1 MTHFLVTGAS
11 GLLGLNFCLA
21 VDGKKHKVTGVDYRN
36 PLKWIN
42 FKMQQANLTKPGSIE
57 RIINEVKPDVILHC
71 AANANVD
78 DCESHPEEAETV
90 NSVLPGEIAEAARN
104 HKIRMIHISTDAV
117 FDGETGNYSEGD
129 MPNPLS
135 VYSLT
140 KLRGENAVL
149 AANPQALVLR
159 VNFYGWSISGKRS
172 LAEFFV
178 NNMAEKKQVKGFTDV
193 VFCPMMVLDLA
204 DLILEA
210 NEKGLNGLFHCVG
223 PDVMSK
229 YDFGVAI
236 ANQFGFDPAL
246 ITSASV
252 NDGGLTAARS
262 PNLTLS
268 TEKLVAALAHPLPD
282 FQSGLKKFQSQYRHG
297 FPEMIKTL
305 VE

>member
-42 FKMQQANLTKPGSIE
+42 FKMMQANLTKLGSIE

-78 DCESHPEEAETV
+78 DCESHPEEAEAV
-90 NSVLPGEIAEAARN
+90 NSVLPGEIAEAAMN
-104 HKIRMIHISTDAV
+104 HKIKMIHISTDAV
-117 FDGETGNYSEGD
+117 FDGEVGNYTEED

-159 VNFYGWSISGKRS
+159 VNFYGWSITGKRS

-178 NNMAEKKQVKGFTDV
+178 NNLAEQKQLKGFTDV
-193 VFCPMMVLDLA
+193 LFCPMMVLDLA
-204 DLILEA
+204 DTILEA
-210 NEKGLNGLFHCVG
+210 TEKGLNGLFHCVG
-223 PDVMSK
+223 PEVMSK

-236 ANQFGFDPAL
+236 ANQFEFDPAL
-246 ITSASV
+246 ITPTSYL
-252 NDGGLTAARS
+252 DGGLVAARS
-262 PNLTLS
+262 PNLTLC
-268 TEKLVAALAHPLPD
+268 TDKLTAALGHPLPA
-282 FQSGLKKFQSQYRHG
+282 FQTGLKKFQSQYRHG

>member
-36 PLKWIN
+36 PLKWVN
-42 FKMQQANLTKPGSIE
+42 FKIQQANLTKSGSID
-57 RIINEVKPDVILHC
+57 RIINEVRPDVILHC

-78 DCESHPEEAETV
+78 DCENHPDEAEAV
-90 NSVLPGEIAEAARN
+90 NSVLPGEIAEAASR

-117 FDGETGNYSEGD
+117 FDGEVGNYTEND
-129 MPNPLS
+129 MPNPLN

-149 AANPQALVLR
+149 TVNPQALVLR

-178 NNMAEKKQVKGFTDV
+178 NNLAEKKPVMGFTDV
-193 VFCPMMVLDLA
+193 VFCPMMVLDLV
-204 DLILEA
+204 DTILEA

-223 PDVMSK
+223 PEKMSK
-229 YDFGVAI
+229 YEFGVAI
-236 ANQFGFDPAL
+236 ANQFEFDSAL
-246 ITSASV
+246 ISPAAIQ
-252 NDGGLTAARS
+252 DGGLTAARS

-268 TEKLVAALAHPLPD
+268 TEKLTAALGHPLPA
-282 FQSGLKKFQSQYRHG
+282 FLPGLKKFQSQYRHG

>member
-42 FKMQQANLTKPGSIE
+42 FKMLQANLTKPGAID
-57 RIINEVKPDVILHC
+57 RIIKDVKPDVIFHC

-78 DCESHPEEAETV
+78 DCESHPDEAEAI
-90 NSVLPGEIAEAARN
+90 NSVLPGEIAETARN
-104 HKIRMIHISTDAV
+104 HKIKMIHVSTDAV
-117 FDGETGNYSEGD
+117 FDGETGNYSEND

-135 VYSLT
+135 VYALT

-178 NNMAEKKQVKGFTDV
+178 NSLAEKKQLKGFTDV
-193 VFCPMMVLDLA
+193 IFNPMMVLDLV
-204 DLILEA
+204 DTILEA
-210 NEKGLNGLFHCVG
+210 DEKGLNGLFHCVG
-223 PDVMSK
+223 PEKMSK

-236 ANQFGFDPAL
+236 ANQFDFDPAL
-246 ITSASV
+246 ISPASM
-252 NDGGLTAARS
+252 NDGGLIAARS
-262 PNLTLS
+262 PNLTLD
-268 TEKLVAALAHPLPD
+268 TGKLTSALGHPLPE
-282 FQSGLKKFQSQYRHG
+282 FLPGLKKFHSQYRHG

>member
-42 FKMQQANLTKPGSIE
+42 FKILQANLTKPGSIE
-57 RIINEVKPDVILHC
+57 RIVNEVKPDVILHC
-71 AANANVD
+71 AANANME
-78 DCESHPEEAETV
+78 DCENHPDEAEAV
-90 NSVLPGEIAEAARN
+90 NSVLPGEIAEVASN

-129 MPNPLS
+129 IPNPLS

-159 VNFYGWSISGKRS
+159 VNFFGWSITGKRS

-178 NNMAEKKQVKGFTDV
+178 NNLAQNNQVKGFTDV

-204 DLILEA
+204 DTILEA
-210 NEKGLNGLFHCVG
+210 NDKGLNGLFHCVG
-223 PDVMSK
+223 PEVMSK

-246 ITSASV
+246 ITPTSIH
-252 NDGGLTAARS
+252 DGDLTAARS

-268 TEKLVAALAHPLPD
+268 TDKLTSALGHPLPA
-282 FQSGLKKFQSQYRHG
+282 FQPGLKKFQSQYRHG

>member
-42 FKMQQANLTKPGSIE
+42 FKMLQANLTKPGAIE

-78 DCESHPEEAETV
+78 DCESHPDEAETV
-90 NSVLPGEIAEAARN
+90 NSVLPGEIAEVARN

-117 FDGETGNYSEGD
+117 FDGETGNYSESD

-149 AANPQALVLR
+149 AANPHALVLR
-159 VNFYGWSISGKRS
+159 VNFYGWSITGKRS
-172 LAEFFV
+172 LAEYFV
-178 NNMAEKKQVKGFTDV
+178 NNLAEQKPLKGFTDV
-193 VFCPMMVLDLA
+193 LFCPLMVLDLA
-204 DLILEA
+204 ETILEA

-223 PDVMSK
+223 PEVMSK

-236 ANQFGFDPAL
+236 ANQFGFDSAL
-246 ITSASV
+246 ISPASV
-252 NDGGLTAARS
+252 QEGGLTAARS

-268 TEKLVAALAHPLPD
+268 TDKITAALGHPLPS
-282 FQSGLKKFQSQYRHG
+282 FQPGLKKFQSQYRHG